1 MNLGTHIRTPGTMYD
16 HHMLV
21 IRVIHPHK
29 KTVLVIHYATL
40 GGEMSGKLGL
50 DNQIIEEEKTIT
62 DKIEVAVYKDGVVI
76 YTPEEA
82 IARARSRKGEAKYKL
97 LSNNCESFVNWALTG
112 EDVTDQG
119 DAAPKKIALGAAIG
133 VGVGAAAVYG
143 ISRMSRKDSDR
154 KKDDV

>member
-1 MNLGTHIRTPGTMYD
+1 M
-16 HHMLV
+16 
-21 IRVIHPHK
+21 
-29 KTVLVIHYATL
+29 
-40 GGEMSGKLGL
+40 
-50 DNQIIEEEKTIT
+50 
-62 DKIEVAVYKDGVVI
+62 AVYKDGVVI